1 MAAVRGVLVS
11 APTREE
17 LRASILRRHPCY
29 CEDACRC
36 TAGHVER
43 DLDALLAAERERCR
57 QECVTEAGA
66 YVNKGGPAAASALE
80 CAKRIGGLR

>member
-1 MAAVRGVLVS
+1 MS
-11 APTREE
+11 APTRDE

-43 DLDALLAAERERCR
+43 DLDALLAAERDR
-57 QECVTEAGA
+57 VLAVLLDAG
-66 YVNKGGPAAASALE
+66 VINALIRD
-80 CAKRIGGLR
+80 ATADAMSVPL